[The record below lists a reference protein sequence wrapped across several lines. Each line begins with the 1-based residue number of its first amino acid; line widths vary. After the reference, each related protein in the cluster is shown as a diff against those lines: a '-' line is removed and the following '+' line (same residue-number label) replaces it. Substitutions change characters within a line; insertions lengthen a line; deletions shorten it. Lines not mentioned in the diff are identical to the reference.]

1 MSKRLVASLAGILI
15 AANCAFAQDLQAQP
29 VPADE
34 PAPAPYAG
42 VAEPAGS
49 VADGP
54 LSSIFG
60 GFAPERR
67 GIITAEAEF
76 MLWFVSNAGQTLAIS
91 AADIL
96 GATNI
101 GDLSGV
107 ENGKGPV
114 SGGRFTFGYWQT
126 EDNPWVPGGIR
137 DRGGEARFF
146 FVGSRSGDISTTV
159 PPTLFRPFFDLND
172 RTILGF
178 LVASPGIATGGINA
192 HAQIDMWGA
201 EANFWK
207 NVYYNKPGTTTSI
220 DVMAGFRYLN
230 SNTAVDI
237 NSISAFSP
245 TIPAG
250 TTFAAFAGNQL
261 SVLDSF
267 ATHNNFYGGQ
277 VGIKAKT
284 WFADNLMSLEGSF
297 RVALGTT
304 SEDLTIAGS
313 QIRTFANGTT
323 AVSNGGLLA
332 LPSNIGNH
340 HTSQFAQVPELE
352 FKFVY
357 PVGNHLEF
365 STSVSALYWSKVLRA
380 ADQIDRSIDIT
391 QIPNFPLAAGATPT
405 GLTAPGVPFTQSAL
419 WIVGLSLGVE
429 VKW

>member
-1 MSKRLVASLAGILI
+1 MQAWRNPQATCRTGRFLRSLAASLRTV
-15 AANCAFAQDLQAQP
+15 AALSPARRSSCCGSCRTRDKRWRYPRRTFSAQTRL
-29 VPADE
+29 
-34 PAPAPYAG
+34 
-42 VAEPAGS
+42 
-49 VADGP
+49 
-54 LSSIFG
+54 
-60 GFAPERR
+60 
-67 GIITAEAEF
+67 
-76 MLWFVSNAGQTLAIS
+76 
-91 AADIL
+91 
-96 GATNI
+96 

-107 ENGKGPV
+107 ENAKGPV

-159 PPTLFRPFFDLND
+159 PATLFRPFFDLND

-207 NVYYNKPGTTTSI
+207 NVYFNKPGTTTSI

-230 SNTAVDI
+230 SNTGVEI
-237 NSISAFSP
+237 NSVSAFSP

-250 TTFAAFAGNQL
+250 PFVPFAGNQL

-313 QIRTFANGTT
+313 QVRTFANGTT

-340 HTSQFAQVPELE
+340 HMSQFAQVPELE

-380 ADQIDRSIDIT
+380 ADQIDRSIDVT
-391 QIPNFPLAAGATPT
+391 QIPNFPLTPGATPT

-419 WIVGLSLGVE
+419 WVVGISLGVE